1 MTLELSNSTENP
13 KLAVIVPVYKVEKY
27 LPKCLDSIINQ
38 TYKNLQIICVDDG
51 SPDNCGTI
59 LDDYA
64 KKDSRI
70 IVIHK
75 ENGGVSSAR
84 NAALDF
90 IHESWKLE
98 PLSFSKFIT
107 FVDPDDYI
115 DLCTYEKCINV
126 LTDDIDVLAFASE
139 YVFDDGEPDPTGS
152 CDKGNGLGLIGKHD
166 LSEQVISATS
176 FSICNK
182 IFRSKIIYENNL
194 RFPDGLCFEDAYFS
208 TLYLCHCKT
217 IWFEQ
222 SLFYKYLRGR
232 VSSITGVAD
241 VAPSDL
247 PLHCVKIV
255 AEVLKYLKQKEL
267 FNKHKDVFWSFFFQ
281 FIKVSIDIKHT
292 DEVECAVY
300 KEALNILNAENFSAA
315 NILHNH
321 YCELIVNRKLKDA
334 NTYSLL
340 WTIRHKHRL
349 NYDKFSFI
357 GIPVLK
363 ITYTEH
369 YKIIEV
375 LGLFK
380 FKRS

>member
-1 MTLELSNSTENP
+1 MTLELSNSTESP

-51 SPDNCGTI
+51 SPDKCGDI
-59 LDDYA
+59 LEEYA
-64 KKDSRI
+64 MKDSRI

-75 ENGGVSSAR
+75 ENGGLSSAR
-84 NAALDF
+84 NAALELMYMNWKRDNNICPEF
-90 IHESWKLE
+90 I
-98 PLSFSKFIT
+98 SFIDS
-107 FVDPDDYI
+107 DDYI
-115 DLCTYEKCINV
+115 DLCAYEKCMNV
-126 LTDDIDVLAFASE
+126 LTKDIDVLAFASE
-139 YVFDDGEPDPTGS
+139 YVCDDGEPDPTGS
-152 CDKGNGLGLIGKHD
+152 CDKGNCLGLIGKHD
-166 LSEQVISATS
+166 LSEQVISGTS
-176 FSICNK
+176 FSVCNK
-182 IFRSKIIYENNL
+182 IFRSKIIFENNI
-194 RFPDGLCFEDAYFS
+194 RFPNGLYYEDAYFK
-208 TLYLCHCKT
+208 TVYLCHCKT

-247 PLHCVKIV
+247 PLHCIKIV
-255 AEVLKYLKQKEL
+255 AEVLKYLKQKDI
-267 FNKHKDVFWSFFFQ
+267 FNKNKDVFWSFFFQ
-281 FIKVSIDIKHT
+281 FIKVAIDIKHT
-292 DEVECAVY
+292 DEVESVVY
-300 KEALNILNAENFSAA
+300 KEALNILNAENFSTA

-321 YCELIVNRKLKDA
+321 YYDLIVNFKLKDA
-334 NTYSLL
+334 NIYSLL

-375 LGLFK
+375 LGIFK
-380 FKRS
+380 FRRG